1 MSVTTAAKPARAPE
15 APRVIEPKE
24 GSALT
29 QNQKQ
34 EQRPEAKGSQ
44 RGGLLIAL
52 AFLVLLAL
60 FLATN
65 MK

>member
-1 MSVTTAAKPARAPE
+1 MSTATKQAPRSE
-15 APRVIEPKE
+15 APRVLEPRDA
-24 GSALT
+24 GSAQL
-29 QNQKQ
+29 QESKQ
-34 EQRPEAKGSQ
+34 EQSPEGKGSQ
-44 RGGLLIAL
+44 RGGLIIAL

>member
-1 MSVTTAAKPARAPE
+1 MSTATKQAPRSE

-24 GSALT
+24 AGAAQLQES
-29 QNQKQ
+29 QP
-34 EQRPEAKGSQ
+34 EQRPDAKGSQ

-52 AFLVLLAL
+52 TFLVLLAL